1 MKFDVLK
8 NERRLGT
15 LTFHSGIYTFIG
27 DDDCKIFIANS
38 VRDGLKIKKD
48 VCVDGIFSIVV
59 QPIEN
64 SDPLFAFALI
74 DHLRDN
80 GYILYESIETV
91 EQAFDKI
98 LAELSGNPDV
108 CVQLAARWAKMSTLE
123 KTYLL
128 DCLENERI
136 SAQKYD

>member
-8 NERRLGT
+8 NEQRLGT
-15 LTFHSGIYTFIG
+15 LTFHVGIYNFVG
-27 DDDCKIFIANS
+27 DDTCKIFIANS
-38 VRDGLKIKKD
+38 IRNGLKIKKD
-48 VCVDGIFSIVV
+48 VCVDGVFSIVEKS
-59 QPIEN
+59 IEN

-74 DHLRDN
+74 DFLRDN
-80 GYILYESIETV
+80 GYTLYESIESV

-98 LAELSGNPDV
+98 LADLANKPDV

-128 DCLENERI
+128 DCLEKEMLTR
-136 SAQKYD
+136 

>member
-8 NERRLGT
+8 NEKRLGT
-15 LTFHSGIYTFIG
+15 LTFHSGIYTFVG

-48 VCVDGIFSIVV
+48 ICVDGIFSIVV

-80 GYILYESIETV
+80 DYTLYESIETV

-98 LAELSGNPDV
+98 LADLAGNPDV
-108 CVQLAARWAKMSTLE
+108 CVQLAARWAQMSTLE

-128 DCLENERI
+128 DCLEKESLKQNL
-136 SAQKYD
+136 

>member
-8 NERRLGT
+8 NESRLGT
-15 LTFHSGIYTFIG
+15 LTFHGGMYSFDG
-27 DDDCKIFIANS
+27 DDACKIFIAS
-38 VRDGLKIKKD
+38 SIRAGLKIKKD
-48 VCVDGIFSIVV
+48 ICVDGIFSIVE

-74 DHLRDN
+74 DHLRDS
-80 GYILYESIETV
+80 GYTLYESIETV

-98 LAELSGNPDV
+98 LADLASKPDV
-108 CVQLAARWAKMSTLE
+108 CVQLAARWAQMSTLE

-128 DCLENERI
+128 DCLEKD
-136 SAQKYD
+136 SVVQ

>member
-8 NERRLGT
+8 NEKRLGT
-15 LTFHSGIYTFIG
+15 LTFRGGINTFVG

-38 VRDGLKIKKD
+38 VRAGLTIKKD
-48 VCVDGIFSIVV
+48 ICVDGIFSIVI

-80 GYILYESIETV
+80 GYILYESIESV
-91 EQAFDKI
+91 EQSFDKI
-98 LAELSGNPDV
+98 LVELAGNPDV

-128 DCLENERI
+128 DCLEKESI
-136 SAQKYD
+136 TDTL

>member
-8 NERRLGT
+8 NDKRLGT
-15 LTFHSGIYTFIG
+15 LTFHVGVYNFIG
-27 DDDCKIFIANS
+27 EDACKIFIANN
-38 VRDGLKIKKD
+38 VRAGLKIKKD
-48 VCVDGIFSIVV
+48 VCVDGIFSIVEK
-59 QPIEN
+59 PIEN

-74 DHLRDN
+74 DFLRDS
-80 GYILYESIETV
+80 GYTLYESIESV

-98 LAELSGNPDV
+98 LHDLAGKPDV

-128 DCLENERI
+128 DCLEKELVKNL
-136 SAQKYD
+136 YD